1 MVILIIKYFIYM
13 LLTFSLIQ
21 KKLEEVKD
29 EFHSYDLSNVLE
41 K

>member
-1 MVILIIKYFIYM
+1 MVILIINYEIYM

-21 KKLEEVKD
+21 KKLEEVKE
-29 EFHSYDLSNVLE
+29 EFNSYDLSNVLE